1 MKNLSLLC
9 LLVFGLLRLAAQ
21 EPDFDPDPG
30 APAKPAAVPAAA
42 VPAPTKEVETPL
54 VPAAIPAR
62 EIPVAP
68 VAEVAPVRINA
79 GVDEAQAKRADAL
92 RQIKD
97 LAAKGRDAHIAV
109 LPVTGELNA
118 SWRRDFEE
126 RFDQARKNEGLL
138 ILEINCA
145 GAGDLQLSRQVAEL
159 LKNWPGPR
167 LAYIKGQ
174 CGGGALLLALNCSR
188 LYIFESGNIGGPG
201 PGILAGLEA
210 ASLDQGEKESLRQA
224 WRKSCLD
231 AALEHGHDP
240 ALAEALADPRA
251 LLKGKSG
258 DDKPRVFKGLNA
270 CSLDLGNPSLCE
282 ATAKSVEEVA
292 ALVGLPLARLERYE
306 EGPPPDLA
314 RSLLPFLPLVWALA
328 FIALVIEVKTVGFGI
343 PGSLGLAFMGI
354 SLWLQY
360 QLGLVDGLDVGLI
373 ATGWALVAL
382 EIFVLPGVIIPGVCG
397 CLLVFVGM
405 MLSFMD
411 FSHLP
416 PETEK
421 ALRSAA
427 LQSSI
432 SFGIRQV
439 TVTGFVTIGGSF
451 ALAWLLPKLPFYRR
465 MVLDEKPR
473 PHAPSLVQG
482 GLPERLLLG
491 LNGEAVTDL
500 RPVGTADVD
509 GQIYDVV
516 TRGEMLSKGDLIRVV
531 EVEGNR
537 VVVEKR
543 HS

>member
-9 LLVFGLLRLAAQ
+9 LLLLGALTIVAQ
-21 EPDFDPDPG
+21 EPDFDPEPG
-30 APAKPAAVPAAA
+30 DAAKPAAPVVAPAIPPPPQERENFIAPAA
-42 VPAPTKEVETPL
+42 PAMPL
-54 VPAAIPAR
+54 
-62 EIPVAP
+62 
-68 VAEVAPVRINA
+68 AEVAPVRLNA

-97 LAAKGRDAHIAV
+97 LAAKEREAHIAV
-109 LPVTGELNA
+109 LPIHGELNA
-118 SWRRDFEE
+118 SWRRDFEA
-126 RFDQARKNEGLL
+126 RFDEARKLEGLL
-138 ILEINCA
+138 ILEIDSA
-145 GAGDLQLSRQVAEL
+145 GNGDLQLSRQVAEL

-167 LAYIKGQ
+167 VAYIHGQ
-174 CGGGALLLALNCSR
+174 CGGGALLLALSCSR
-188 LYIFESGNIGGPG
+188 LYIFERGNIGGPG

-210 ASLDQGEKESLRQA
+210 ASLDPGEKESLRQA

-231 AALEHGHDP
+231 AALEYGHDP

-251 LLKGKSG
+251 LLKGKSDG
-258 DDKPRVFKGLNA
+258 NPRVFKALDA
-270 CSLDLGNPSLCE
+270 CSLELGNPSLCE
-282 ATAKSVEEVA
+282 ATVKSVDEVA
-292 ALVGLPLARLERYE
+292 AALGLPLARVERYE
-306 EGPPPDLA
+306 EGPAPDLA

-343 PGSLGLAFMGI
+343 PGSIGLAFMGF

-373 ATGWALVAL
+373 AAGWALVAV
-382 EIFVLPGVIIPGVCG
+382 EIFVLPGVIIPGLCG

-416 PETEK
+416 PESEK

-491 LNGEAVTDL
+491 LTGAAVTDL
-500 RPVGTADVD
+500 RPVGTADID

-516 TRGEMLSKGDLIRVV
+516 TRGDMLSKGELIRVV

-543 HS
+543 NP